1 MMDRRR
7 FLLLALVMPIMLGSL
22 GCVTF
27 PPPGKVDGSHYLN
40 EGAGYSFVIPNGWK
54 ASEPP
59 LKAPARQ
66 TKIEIALRTVT
77 PLQGADGSQSMILV
91 GVSLVRIVF
100 VGGHPWLGPYT
111 EPEHKTSIIGAWF
124 PGIPASERERMR
136 VEGVGFAAGRFITFS
151 GPPVCSSID
160 ERLEERATTRPWNA
174 VAVLNTRDLAFLFLG
189 NLCDPAAE
197 ADFDKLLTGVRLVEK
212 KPK

>member
-1 MMDRRR
+1 
-7 FLLLALVMPIMLGSL
+7 MLGSL

-40 EGAGYSFVIPNGWK
+40 EGAGYSFVVPNGWK

-77 PLQGADGSQSMILV
+77 PLQGPDGSQSMILV

-124 PGIPASERERMR
+124 PRIPASEREGMR
-136 VEGVGFAAGRFITFS
+136 
-151 GPPVCSSID
+151 
-160 ERLEERATTRPWNA
+160 RLTRPWNA

-197 ADFDKLLTGVRLVEK
+197 ADFDKLLTSVRLVEK